1 MCDAKKRAA
10 HLSVVLRAQI
20 QESEAIRQTQAI
32 EHTRITA
39 DRNRDCSLLMRLSL
53 NEAKYFDSLAPTV
66 AINNEV
72 KKIISH
78 QSSVIGY
85 LSLIYLFIIS
95 HWLTDNRF

>member
-1 MCDAKKRAA
+1 M
-10 HLSVVLRAQI
+10 SVVLRAQI

-78 QSSVIGY
+78 QSSVI
-85 LSLIYLFIIS
+85 S
-95 HWLTDNRF
+95 HWLSVTNLFIYHQSLADR